1 MVTFARNEIVS
12 SSQFVRNFASL
23 LQRVTKSNN
32 EKIAIVKNN
41 QMQAVMIPIDE
52 YERLATLAEK
62 AEQKSIF
69 ETIQE
74 RKNTPVSEY
83 ISYDDAMKMAGLWW
97 NMK

>member
-12 SSQFVRNFASL
+12 SSQFVRNFASF

-62 AEQKSIF
+62 AEQKAIF

-83 ISYDDAMKMAGLWW
+83 ISYDDAMKMAGL
-97 NMK
+97 

>member
-62 AEQKSIF
+62 AEQKALF

-83 ISYDDAMKMAGLWW
+83 ISYDDAMKMAGL
-97 NMK
+97 

>member
-23 LQRVTKSNN
+23 LQRLAKSND
-32 EKIAIVKNN
+32 EQIAVIKNN

-62 AEQKSIF
+62 AESKIIY
-69 ETIQE
+69 ETVQE
-74 RKNTPVSEY
+74 RKDTPGSEY
-83 ISYDDAMKMAGLWW
+83 VSYEDAMKTAGL
-97 NMK
+97 

>member
-41 QMQAVMIPIDE
+41 QMQAVMTPIDE
-52 YERLATLAEK
+52 YERLATLAAK
-62 AEQKSIF
+62 AAQKATF

-83 ISYDDAMKMAGLWW
+83 ISYDDAMKMAGL
-97 NMK
+97 

>member
-62 AEQKSIF
+62 AESKIIY
-69 ETIQE
+69 ETVQE
-74 RKNTPVSEY
+74 RKNTSVSEY
-83 ISYDDAMKMAGLWW
+83 ISYDDAMKMAGL
-97 NMK
+97 

>member
-1 MVTFARNEIVS
+1 MVTFARNEIIS
-12 SSQFVRNFASL
+12 SSQFVRSFASL
-23 LQRVTKSNN
+23 LQRMTKSND

-69 ETIQE
+69 DTIQE
-74 RKNTPVSEY
+74 RKDTPTSEY
-83 ISYDDAMKMAGLWW
+83 ISYDDAMKMAGV
-97 NMK
+97 

>member
-62 AEQKSIF
+62 AEQKAIF

-74 RKNTPVSEY
+74 RKNTSVSEY
-83 ISYDDAMKMAGLWW
+83 ISYDDAMKMAGL
-97 NMK
+97 

>member
-62 AEQKSIF
+62 AEQEAIF
-69 ETIQE
+69 DAIQE
-74 RKNTPVSEY
+74 RKDTPASEY
-83 ISYDDAMKMAGLWW
+83 ISYDDAMKMAGV
-97 NMK
+97 